1 VKLPSI
7 LPFLS
12 YVAAAFFFGCAV
24 FGVDLHTPLIADGL
38 FCAAIG
44 LALSSAP

>member
-24 FGVDLHTPLIADGL
+24 FGVDLHTSLIADGL